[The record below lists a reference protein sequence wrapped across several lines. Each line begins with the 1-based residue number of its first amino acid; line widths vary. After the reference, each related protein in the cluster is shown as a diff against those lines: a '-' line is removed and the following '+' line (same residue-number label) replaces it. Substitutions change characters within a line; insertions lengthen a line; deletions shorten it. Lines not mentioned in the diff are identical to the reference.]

1 MSRIDDLLEQY
12 PPFMSA
18 REVAQLLGVTER
30 TVVRWLK
37 DSDMPGIQYPRRG
50 WTIVRD
56 ELRDWLNN
64 RHNQRGIAGLDQK
77 KQEDA
82 QE

>member
-30 TVVRWLK
+30 TVLRWLN
-37 DSDMPGIQYPRRG
+37 DSDLPGIRYPRRG
-50 WTIVRD
+50 WTVVRD
-56 ELRDWLNN
+56 ELRDWLKQH
-64 RHNQRGIAGLDQK
+64 HNERGVAGLDQE
-77 KQEDA
+77 QEDA